1 MQPTGSLLE
10 IVGVS
15 KRFPG
20 VVALDDVSFDIRPGE
35 VHALIGENGAGKSTL
50 MKIIGGIYQ
59 PSDGEIRVD
68 GQARSFP
75 TPHASRDAGIAMVH
89 QEPKL
94 CGALSVAENVLMGA
108 LPRRGLVVSWKEA
121 NRRTTELMARVGL
134 SIAPTTIADELS
146 IAERQLLQIARALSQ
161 TSRLIILDEPTASL
175 TPYEVE
181 LLFKVVRGLKAQGV
195 SFIYISHHLDEIFQ
209 IADRVTVFKD
219 GRKVAERPTAGTTK
233 DQLVSLMVGR
243 DLGDRFPAKRG
254 AAGEVVLEVE
264 GLKGP
269 GFSDATLQLRRGEVL
284 GIAGL
289 VGAGRTELAR
299 VLCGAATAEAG
310 EIRIKGE
317 AVRLRQP
324 GDAISR
330 GLAYIAEDRR
340 DGLFMPLSVRENI
353 TIAAPNAV
361 GEKGILVPARQRSVA
376 GAYVERLSVRTPS
389 LEQRIQLLSGG
400 NQQKCILARWLV
412 RGVDILIFDEPTRG
426 IDVGAK
432 SEIYRLIDDFA
443 RAGNAVILISSELTE
458 VLGMADRILVM
469 CEGRITGE
477 IPCAEADEARVLALA
492 LPHSKSANGTNTAS
506 GKLS

>member
-1 MQPTGSLLE
+1 M
-10 IVGVS
+10 
-15 KRFPG
+15 
-20 VVALDDVSFDIRPGE
+20 
-35 VHALIGENGAGKSTL
+35 
-50 MKIIGGIYQ
+50 
-59 PSDGEIRVD
+59 
-68 GQARSFP
+68 
-75 TPHASRDAGIAMVH
+75 
-89 QEPKL
+89 
-94 CGALSVAENVLMGA
+94 
-108 LPRRGLVVSWKEA
+108 
-121 NRRTTELMARVGL
+121 
-134 SIAPTTIADELS
+134 
-146 IAERQLLQIARALSQ
+146 
-161 TSRLIILDEPTASL
+161 
-175 TPYEVE
+175 
-181 LLFKVVRGLKAQGV
+181 VRGLKAQGV

-269 GFSDATLQLRRGEVL
+269 GFRDASLQLRRGEVL
-284 GIAGL
+284 GSPAWSAPAAPSL
-289 VGAGRTELAR
+289 HACCAAR
-299 VLCGAATAEAG
+299 PRRRPARSASRARRSACASPATRFPAASLTSPRIGATACSCRCRCARTSPSPRRTPWARRG
-310 EIRIKGE
+310 SS
-317 AVRLRQP
+317 
-324 GDAISR
+324 SR
-330 GLAYIAEDRR
+330 RGSGR
-340 DGLFMPLSVRENI
+340 
-353 TIAAPNAV
+353 
-361 GEKGILVPARQRSVA
+361 VA